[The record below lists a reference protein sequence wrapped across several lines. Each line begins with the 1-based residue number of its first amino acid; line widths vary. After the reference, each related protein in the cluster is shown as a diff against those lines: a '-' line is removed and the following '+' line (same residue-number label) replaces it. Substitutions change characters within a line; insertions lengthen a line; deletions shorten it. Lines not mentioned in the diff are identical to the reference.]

1 MHGLSICMDIIYL
14 AMAVATCND
23 SYGVLSEV
31 NSMKAVTPSTLYI
44 HAQCE
49 RVNGI
54 SAFNEFDYS
63 VRVMPN

>member
-1 MHGLSICMDIIYL
+1 
-14 AMAVATCND
+14 MAVATCND